1 MSASSTTRRYDRRYT
16 IVTCSFIMQ
25 GVIIGSMFA
34 YGVFFPFLEAEFGWS
49 RTELSG
55 CISMAMFIMGVF
67 AFPGGL
73 LIDKFGP
80 RWILSVTGLLT
91 AVGYVLMSTLSAPW
105 QLYLYFG
112 LLIGL
117 GLSTH
122 DVGTLSIIARIFSKR
137 RGIMSGVVKVGTAC
151 GQMVIPLAVT
161 ALIALVE
168 WRGAFVVLGVVAG
181 IVLLAAAQGLR
192 PEGLGPTSE
201 DEADAKPVP
210 QAIDFRQA
218 TRMPQFWLLCLAQFC
233 FLPTLV
239 TIPVHLPVHGVDLGM
254 TVTGAATLLTLV
266 GGASAVGR
274 LVVGRIADWRGG
286 RVALMICLAT
296 LGATLSFLT
305 VAQTATA
312 LYVFAF
318 IYGFAHGGLFTV
330 VSPTVAEYF
339 GMRAHGAIFGA
350 ILLSGTL
357 GAALGPVA
365 AGRVYDLMQSYDPAF
380 LGLAALSFVGFVGLA
395 FVRPPQAA

>member
-1 MSASSTTRRYDRRYT
+1 MRGLFRKRS
-16 IVTCSFIMQ
+16 
-25 GVIIGSMFA
+25 
-34 YGVFFPFLEAEFGWS
+34 
-49 RTELSG
+49 
-55 CISMAMFIMGVF
+55 IS
-67 AFPGGL
+67 
-73 LIDKFGP
+73 DK
-80 RWILSVTGLLT
+80 R
-91 AVGYVLMSTLSAPW
+91 
-105 QLYLYFG
+105 
-112 LLIGL
+112 
-117 GLSTH
+117 H
-122 DVGTLSIIARIFSKR
+122 
-137 RGIMSGVVKVGTAC
+137 AC
-151 GQMVIPLAVT
+151 PN
-161 ALIALVE
+161 
-168 WRGAFVVLGVVAG
+168 
-181 IVLLAAAQGLR
+181 
-192 PEGLGPTSE
+192 
-201 DEADAKPVP
+201 
-210 QAIDFRQA
+210 
-218 TRMPQFWLLCLAQFC
+218 FWLLCLAQFC

-350 ILLSGTL
+350 IVLSGTL